1 MRDSSLAPC
10 LECGHET
17 QPLSEVCVKCG
28 GPILCTSLEGAQ
40 WGVDIGPIASQRFRE
55 ETIDL
60 LDSLLTGF
68 SRGRTAKLLPDN
80 RVRVVSGISRA
91 AADALVQKLGT
102 RKADAKAV
110 EGPPAKL
117 GLRGSFKYALPLL
130 GLLGGIVAAI
140 FTPAFLTI
148 PAILGGIAAAVGLGI
163 YNARRNQPL
172 LGMAHIRPALPPGC
186 SSAAERVA
194 KLSPSLTDDDRRQL
208 RQILDDSLAIM
219 SRLTNPDDVAIVA
232 AGGVDG
238 GMARATTALLN
249 QGIQIAESIVSN
261 TDGDHDASRMGLQRL
276 ADRSQ
281 AARAELERLDSAL
294 SPDAETIER
303 NLEQE
308 TEHVRQVVNE
318 LKQLS

>member
-1 MRDSSLAPC
+1 MSDSSLAPC

-28 GPILCTSLEGAQ
+28 GPILCTSLEGSQ

-130 GLLGGIVAAI
+130 GLLGGIVAA
-140 FTPAFLTI
+140 FVTPAFW
-148 PAILGGIAAAVGLGI
+148 AILGGIAAAVGLGI

-172 LGMAHIRPALPPGC
+172 LGRAHIRPALPPGC
-186 SSAAERVA
+186 GSAAERVA

-232 AGGVDG
+232 AGGADG

-276 ADRSQ
+276 ADRAQ

-294 SPDAETIER
+294 SADAEAIER